1 MKTTKKALKSFDTV
15 GAFRKIKEEISKEIK
30 DMNFEQLKAYLD
42 KTKLK
47 PGPITSNTH
56 PNTST

>member
-1 MKTTKKALKSFDTV
+1 MKTTKKTLKSFDTV
-15 GAFRKIKEEISKEIK
+15 GVFRKIKEDISKEIK

-47 PGPITSNTH
+47 AGH
-56 PNTST
+56 

>member
-47 PGPITSNTH
+47 PGPIK
-56 PNTST
+56 